1 MQSLFIRL
9 GELRN
14 AVKLARRSV
23 GRNLTQ
29 SLLIVLIMAIPVAA
43 VSFNQIYQASR
54 TATVDEALEITLGQ
68 TDALFISQDLPSP
81 CLMQDPLTKISVDG
95 PYVQHAVN
103 NEEDYLTCI
112 ENQQGKEY
120 VAPTEL
126 GLDGEWLVEQ
136 RSSTYVETTDRLIA
150 VNIVIGESWNPALS
164 GRYHS
169 LTGSAPK
176 NAAEVLVSSS
186 ALEKLGLKVG
196 DELRLSSVSKPLQIV
211 GSLESNT
218 DSEKTPIIFAVSK
231 FAAVA
236 PELTPELPYLAW
248 YFLVSDEPVTWSQVV
263 EFNTQGLAVIS
274 RTVALNP
281 PARDEIPIYSTM
293 PWMTPDAT
301 QEFFGAIVGGAAL
314 FVVLLFPI
322 GALSSSAFAF
332 GARRQAR
339 NLAIVASLGAT
350 SRMLKAVTIAS
361 GVWLALLGG
370 VVGLGAGLALA
381 LWRLNTDFD
390 GSLWSYPGFHL
401 PAPQLAIVIGL
412 SLLMGIIFSL
422 LPAIRASKVD
432 IQTQLR
438 GTRIEGNPR
447 PVGGVFSLLLMAIG
461 AVIFA
466 TGTPLRGLLYPQDE
480 RAGTPDLI
488 ILYYVAGGVVMS
500 LGFIVGAVWI
510 LKLLFAISR
519 RLSGPTLYAF
529 RDLIFNHRRYV
540 PVISSLI
547 AVMFAGTSI
556 IALSYQLNSWSES
569 GRQQSMPSN
578 QVLTDVTYQVPN
590 LTNPYWQVG
599 VPNGPEII
607 SEQIELATPLL
618 LSKVDE
624 LRDLGAIDA
633 ALLEGQPRPLY
644 FERDG
649 SIVESERLFARISLD
664 PSTLCPWDPRSP
676 SFDEYLAAETAE
688 DLEALEEIQAR
699 TPDCGQT
706 NPEFSLVL
714 VGDSNALRN
723 ATAGLASDAAY
734 QALEAGK
741 VIVFSEKW
749 LYNDKLT
756 FDFTNPALPADEGVV
771 KSVSLPFVLDE
782 IPGDRFSVFMAP
794 DTARALGL
802 YFEPVSISAYFK
814 DTVNEFDLERLR
826 FVLGDT
832 LEYDYSAFFWN
843 AENTAWALTIGLVLL
858 GMMVAL
864 IAIGLSQL
872 ESRADRGALWSVGAS
887 RWYRSRV
894 VGLQGFTLTAIGT
907 VLGSGVALISIWFVI
922 DMVRPLNVP
931 TSFPVAQ
938 VLAIA
943 IGLPVLVGLIAAG
956 FGSGKL
962 TRKRSALD

>member
-43 VSFNQIYQASR
+43 VSFSQIYQASR
-54 TATVDEALEITLGQ
+54 TATVDEALDITLGQ
-68 TDALFISQDLPSP
+68 TDALFMAQELPSP
-81 CLMQDPLTKISVDG
+81 CLMQDPLRAITADG
-95 PYVQHAVN
+95 PFVQHAVN
-103 NEEDYLTCI
+103 SEEDYLACI
-112 ENQQGKEY
+112 ENQQGEEY
-120 VAPTEL
+120 VTPSEL
-126 GLDGEWLVEQ
+126 GLSGEWLIEQ
-136 RSSTYVETTDRLIA
+136 RSSAYVETSDRLIA

-176 NAAEVLVSSS
+176 NAAEVLVSRSG
-186 ALEKLGLKVG
+186 LEKLGLKVG
-196 DELRLSSVSKPLQIV
+196 DELRLSSVDRPLQIV
-211 GSLESNT
+211 GTLESNT
-218 DSEKTPIIFAVSK
+218 DSQKSPLVFAGSQVGEI
-231 FAAVA
+231 A

-248 YFLVSDEPVTWSQVV
+248 YFLVSDEPVTWNQVV
-263 EFNTQGLAVIS
+263 EFNTQGLAVLS
-274 RTVALNP
+274 RSVAMNP
-281 PARDEIPIYSTM
+281 PTRDEIPMYSTM
-293 PWMTPDAT
+293 PWMSPDLA
-301 QEFFGAIVGGAAL
+301 QEFFSAIVGGAAL
-314 FVVLLFPI
+314 FVALLFPI

-339 NLAIVASLGAT
+339 NLAIVASLGAS

-370 VVGLGAGLALA
+370 IVGLGAGLGLA

-390 GSLWSYPGFHL
+390 GSLWSYPGFHF
-401 PAPQLAIVIGL
+401 PAPQLAIVLGL

-447 PVGGVFSLLLMAIG
+447 PVGGVFSLLLMAVG
-461 AVIFA
+461 GVIFA
-466 TGTPLRGLLYPQDE
+466 TGTPLRALLYPQDE
-480 RAGTPDLI
+480 RAGTPELI
-488 ILYYVAGGVVMS
+488 ILYYVTGGVVMS
-500 LGFIVGAVWI
+500 LGFILGAVWI
-510 LKLLFAISR
+510 LKLLFAIAR

-556 IALSYQLNSWSES
+556 IAFSYQMNSWSES

-578 QVLTDVTYQVPN
+578 QVLVDVTYQVPN

-599 VPNGPEII
+599 VSTGPEII

-618 LSKVDE
+618 VSKVDE

-644 FERDG
+644 FEGDG
-649 SIVESERLFARISLD
+649 SAVESKRLFARISLD

-676 SFDEYLAAETAE
+676 NFDEYSAAELAV
-688 DLEALEEIQAR
+688 DLEALEEIQAL
-699 TPDCGQT
+699 TPDCGQAD
-706 NPEFSLVL
+706 PDFSLVL

-749 LYNDKLT
+749 LYDNKLT
-756 FDFTNPALPADEGVV
+756 LDFTNPALPADEGVV
-771 KSVSLPFVLDE
+771 ESVSVPFVLDK
-782 IPGDRFSVFMAP
+782 IPGNRFSVFMAP
-794 DTARALGL
+794 ETARALGV

-814 DTVNEFDLERLR
+814 DAVNEFDLERLR
-826 FVLGDT
+826 FVLGDM
-832 LEYDYSAFFWN
+832 LEYDYSAYFWN
-843 AENTAWALTIGLVLL
+843 AENTAWVLTIGLVLL

-894 VGLQGFTLTAIGT
+894 VGLQGFTLAAIGT

-922 DMVRPLNVP
+922 DLVRPMHMP
-931 TSFPVAQ
+931 TNFPIAQLVA
-938 VLAIA
+938 IT